1 MKKIFFLLNLIY
13 FIGCQSGEINCDY
26 NQEPNNLKEC
36 LSRKVNKENV
46 ECCFLEMFDN
56 GVLVDRA
63 CYQNDETLNGFI
75 DGYKDDVGEG
85 IDVKVQCKED
95 TPNKALY
102 LKIGFLLILGI
113 III

>member
-13 FIGCQSGEINCDY
+13 FIGCQSDQLDCND
-26 NQEPNNLKEC
+26 NQIPNNLKEC

-46 ECCFLEMFDN
+46 ECCFLEITNNGAFFDA
-56 GVLVDRA
+56 A
-63 CYQNDETLNGFI
+63 CCQNDETLNLYI
-75 DGYKDDVGEG
+75 NEYKKDMGEG
-85 IDVKVQCKED
+85 LDFKVQCKED

>member
-13 FIGCQSGEINCDY
+13 FIGCQSGEVNCDY
-26 NQEPNNLKEC
+26 NKEPNNLKDC

-46 ECCFLEMFDN
+46 ECCFLEITLN
-56 GVLVDRA
+56 GVLSDTA

-75 DGYKDDVGEG
+75 DSYKSEEG